1 MADIGN
7 IRKRIDAN
15 SQSLKEGGAA
25 ALGTLILGGSKAEA
39 ALAGVGQ
46 AILTKVVGPL
56 GKFIGLTA
64 MATKGIYGMTKAWAV
79 MGTSAAA
86 KLETVENQL
95 RVILKGLDA
104 AKQRV
109 RELRNFSIAT
119 PFKMGDIVAGN
130 RALESLSRGA
140 LTTAKSMS
148 MVGDAAAQA
157 GVGFEDM
164 AVYVGRLYDG
174 LAGGRPVGEVLFR
187 LAELGVI
194 SGQARTSLEALQES
208 GAGFSAAWGVVEAEL
223 KRSAGTMDYTSKT
236 LEGLQSTLED
246 TQDELKATF
255 SENFMAGQKEAIE
268 AQIKTLQNLKP
279 AVQGVS
285 DAFSFFVTAA
295 NTMGSKLT
303 AMMTSIPLVSGALE
317 FMARAVGLVVGGIT
331 LLGTVIGAANL
342 VGMLG
347 GLVAKMNLGSKAAA
361 GLSVALRALGVSVT
375 VAMGPVVAVAALLVV
390 LVSAFTMYRDR
401 VERTAKAQREY
412 AGATDAMLD
421 KMKAQREMIKSL
433 DQLSASYAS
442 TLDALAQTYLDLA
455 AAKAEGDKPG
465 QANAEKRLAGLK
477 NELTQKDGIDRGSL
491 QKSQMTVDARAA
503 REANERQVKA
513 AEREAARAT
522 MSPSERAKSLEDEAN
537 ELAGRRAQS
546 IRETEGSEE
555 YRQKVEGV
563 RTAQR
568 KNAAEQVAPQA
579 AIQELAEAKKNA
591 AKPGTPVERAA
602 AAEALDKAAQKAAD
616 AEAALA
622 SLKKEEAELLRQ
634 EMQMAEAQDSEI
646 VKLQAKLTL
655 YAAWQAAISDVTTAE
670 NKLAELQKEPADES
684 GDAQVERLKAIAA
697 AELALQ
703 RQRETRDRL
712 GGGAAGM
719 DAAKEQEMQARLARL
734 KQEAQ
739 TDNVNR
745 PEEIAKRAEAAAA
758 KREIVRN
765 RLDEQGAA
773 RAQKARET
781 GQTSDGRKMSGEDAQ
796 RTEEVVT
803 EKARLALM
811 LEQKQIDKEIY
822 DLRMEV
828 IRSQE
833 RLIER
838 EKNSKRRGEFATER
852 EQLAGET
859 GAMSVA
865 GGGVATGL
873 GGDYARAKVSIETAK
888 AELAMK
894 LKEGEIDQTSYD
906 LKMRVIESQ
915 ERLLERER
923 AKRNE
928 EAAADLAVAQAGE
941 DLGALAGAEE
951 QVKQEQKKLDL
962 AHQRGEIETSVYEL
976 QKKKLAL
983 TEQELA
989 RRKALAAGE
998 NAAGVQ
1004 ADQLKLEAQAARL
1017 GGRGAEAR
1025 KLEEDAARIE
1035 EDAGKARRARE
1046 LMDQT
1051 GMSKAEAEKQADT
1064 EVQRNRMG
1072 RELEREGGL
1081 FQALMGRG
1089 QQVDSLQ
1096 RIGGGGGVS
1105 AAPDTKKVVERLDK
1119 LIQTVKGLNV
1129 GGAAQRLN

>member
-1 MADIGN
+1 MALGN
-7 IRKRIDAN
+7 IRNSISKNADA
-15 SQSLKEGGAA
+15 LKEGGVA
-25 ALGTLILGGSKAEA
+25 ALGSLILGGSKAEA
-39 ALAGVGQ
+39 AMAGVGQ
-46 AILTKVVGPL
+46 AILTKAVKPL

-79 MGTSAAA
+79 MGTGAAA
-86 KLETVENQL
+86 KLETVQNQL
-95 RVILKGLDA
+95 RVMLKGLDA

-223 KRSAGTMDYTSKT
+223 KRSAGTMGYTSKT

-285 DAFSFFVTAA
+285 DAFSFFVTATSTLGA
-295 NTMGSKLT
+295 KLT
-303 AMMTSIPLVSGALE
+303 AMVTSIPLVSGALE

-342 VGMLG
+342 LGMLG
-347 GLVAKMNLGSKAAA
+347 GLAAKMNLGSKAAS

-401 VERTAKAQREY
+401 VERTAAAQREY

-442 TLDALAQTYLDLA
+442 TLDALAQAYLDLA
-455 AAKAEGDKPG
+455 AAKAEGDKPA
-465 QANAEKRLAGLK
+465 QANAEQRLAGLK
-477 NELTQKDGIDRGSL
+477 NELAQKDQIDRGSL

-522 MSPSERAKSLEDEAN
+522 MSPSERARSLEAEAN
-537 ELAGRRAQS
+537 ELAARRARS
-546 IRETEGSEE
+546 IRETEGSEK
-555 YRQKVEGV
+555 YPLKVWGV

-579 AIQELAEAKKNA
+579 AIQELAEARKNA
-591 AKPGTPVERAA
+591 AKPGTAVDRAA
-602 AAEALDKAAQKAAD
+602 AAEALEKAAQKAAG

-646 VKLQAKLTL
+646 VKLQARLTL
-655 YAAWQAAISDVTTAE
+655 YAAWQAAISDVTSAE

-703 RQRETRDRL
+703 RQRETRERL
-712 GGGAAGM
+712 AGGASGM

-758 KREIVRN
+758 QREIVRT
-765 RLDEQGAA
+765 RLEEQGAA

-781 GQTSDGRKMSGEDAQ
+781 GQTSDGRKMSGEEAQ
-796 RTEEVVT
+796 QSEEIVT

-811 LEQKQIDKEIY
+811 LQEKQIDKEIY

-838 EKNSKRRGEFATER
+838 EKNAKRRGEFASER

-915 ERLLERER
+915 ERVLDREN
-923 AKRNE
+923 ANAQKD
-928 EAAADLAVAQAGE
+928 AADDLAVAQMGE
-941 DLGALAGAEE
+941 DQGALASA
-951 QVKQEQKKLDL
+951 QEQLRL
-962 AHQRGEIETSVYEL
+962 AGERLKRERDMGVLSDAAYETA
-976 QKKKLAL
+976 KKKLEVS
-983 TEQELA
+983 EQELA
-989 RRKALAAGE
+989 RRKAMAAAE

-1004 ADQLKLEAQAARL
+1004 AGQKSLEAKVARL
-1017 GGRGAEAR
+1017 SGRGAEAR
-1025 KLEEDAARIE
+1025 RLEEEAARLQ
-1035 EDAGKARRARE
+1035 EDAGKDRRIRE
-1046 LMDQT
+1046 IMDST
-1051 GMSKAEAEKQADT
+1051 GLSRADAEKQAGG
-1064 EVQRNRMG
+1064 EIG
-1072 RELEREGGL
+1072 RERLGRGLDREGGL
-1081 FQALMGRG
+1081 LSALLGRG
-1089 QQVDSLQ
+1089 QVVDSMQ

-1105 AAPDTKKVVERLDK
+1105 AAPDTKKVIDRLDK
-1119 LIQTVKGLNV
+1119 LIQAVKEQRT
-1129 GGAAQRLN
+1129 GAGEQRLY

>member
-1 MADIGN
+1 MIGN
-7 IRKRIDAN
+7 IRNSINKNADA
-15 SQSLKEGGAA
+15 LKEGGAA
-25 ALGTLILGGSKAEA
+25 ALGTLVLGGSKAEA
-39 ALAGVGQ
+39 AMAGVGQ
-46 AILTKVVGPL
+46 AIATKVLGPL

-64 MATKGIYGMTKAWAV
+64 IATKGIYGMTKAWAT
-79 MGTSAAA
+79 MGTGAAA
-86 KLETVENQL
+86 KLETVQNQL

-119 PFKMGDIVAGN
+119 PFKMGDIVQGN

-140 LTTAKSMS
+140 LTTAKSMT

-157 GVGFEDM
+157 GVGFEGM

-208 GAGFSAAWGVVEAEL
+208 GAGFSATWGVVEAEL
-223 KRSAGTMDYTSKT
+223 KRSAGTMGYTSKT

-268 AQIKTLQNLKP
+268 AQIKTLENLKP

-285 DAFSFFVTAA
+285 DAFSFFVTAT
-295 NTMGSKLT
+295 NTLSAKLT
-303 AMMTSIPLVSGALE
+303 AMVTSIPLVSGALE
-317 FMARAVGLVVGGIT
+317 FMARAVGLLVGGIT
-331 LLGTVIGAANL
+331 LLGTAIGAANL
-342 VGMLG
+342 IGWLG
-347 GLVAKMNLGSKAAA
+347 GMASKMNLGSKAAG
-361 GLSVALRALGVSVT
+361 GLSGALRALGVSTT
-375 VAMGPVVAVAALLVV
+375 VAMGPLVAVAALVVV

-401 VERTAKAQREY
+401 VQSVAKAQREY

-442 TLDALAQTYLDLA
+442 TLDALAQAYLDLA
-455 AAKAEGDKPG
+455 AAKAEGDKPA

-477 NELTQKDGIDRGSL
+477 NELTQKDQIDRGSL

-522 MSPSERAKSLEDEAN
+522 MSPSERAKSLEAEAN
-537 ELAGRRAQS
+537 ELAARRAQS

-555 YRQKVEGV
+555 YRQQVDGV

-568 KNAAEQVAPQA
+568 RNAAEQVAPQA
-579 AIQELAEAKKNA
+579 AIQELAEARKNA
-591 AKPGTPVERAA
+591 AKPGTAVERGA
-602 AAEALDKAAQKAAD
+602 AAEALEKAAQKAAG

-646 VKLQAKLTL
+646 VKLQARLTL
-655 YAAWQAAISDVTTAE
+655 YAAWQAAIADVTKAE
-670 NKLAELQKEPADES
+670 NTLAELQKEPADES
-684 GDAQVERLKAIAA
+684 SDAQVERLKAIAA

-719 DAAKEQEMQARLARL
+719 NAAKEQEMQAQLARL

-758 KREIVRN
+758 KREIVRT
-765 RLDEQGAA
+765 RLEEQGAA

-781 GQTSDGRKMSGEDAQ
+781 GKTSDGRKMSGEDAQ
-796 RTEEVVT
+796 QSEEIVT
-803 EKARLALM
+803 EKARLELM
-811 LEQKQIDKEIY
+811 LKEKQIDKEIY

-833 RLIER
+833 RMIER
-838 EKNSKRRGEFATER
+838 QKKARIRSEAGDVR

-859 GAMSVA
+859 GAMA
-865 GGGVATGL
+865 PGGVKVGA
-873 GGDYARAKVSIETAK
+873 DYAKSKVAMETAK

-894 LKEGEIDQTSYD
+894 LKEGDIDKTSYD
-906 LKMRVIESQ
+906 LRMAVIASQ

-976 QKKKLAL
+976 QKKKLGLAQ
-983 TEQELA
+983 QELA
-989 RRKALAAGE
+989 RRKAMAAGE

-1004 ADQLKLEAQAARL
+1004 ADQLNLQAKGLRLSGRGKEARALEEQARRAEEEAGKERRIREIMDSTGMDRAGAEQQVTGELGRARL
-1017 GGRGAEAR
+1017 GRQIDE
-1025 KLEEDAARIE
+1025 
-1035 EDAGKARRARE
+1035 
-1046 LMDQT
+1046 
-1051 GMSKAEAEKQADT
+1051 S
-1064 EVQRNRMG
+1064 
-1072 RELEREGGL
+1072 GGL
-1081 FQALMGRG
+1081 LQALLG
-1089 QQVDSLQ
+1089 QGQKVDSLQ
-1096 RIGGGGGVS
+1096 RIGGGGNASNG
-1105 AAPDTKKVVERLDK
+1105 PDLKQVVDRLDK
-1119 LIQTVKGLNV
+1119 LIRETKALGQTGVIP
-1129 GGAAQRLN
+1129 